1 MWIVS
6 RRVIRAEAY
15 PGVDRVVWVLSNRS
29 SKSVFMLRSFGGT
42 VYLSVFAFLRKTMH
56 IISPLLGELG
66 RLHFHVFNESLT
78 WGG

>member
-1 MWIVS
+1 
-6 RRVIRAEAY
+6 
-15 PGVDRVVWVLSNRS
+15 
-29 SKSVFMLRSFGGT
+29 MLRSFGGT